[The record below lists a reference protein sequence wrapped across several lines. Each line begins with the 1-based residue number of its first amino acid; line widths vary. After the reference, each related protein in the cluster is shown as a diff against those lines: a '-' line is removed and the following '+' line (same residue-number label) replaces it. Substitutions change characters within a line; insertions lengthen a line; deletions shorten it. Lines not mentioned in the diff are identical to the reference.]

1 MSSLEDATKQVI
13 RIAREEMASISP
25 RAAEIVDATA
35 ARLGEKVGEA
45 AAMFYVLMVAL
56 MQFDLSND
64 ELRMAHET
72 AFSAAMTLAVMH
84 GVPGEVT
91 IALAKAYHGDG
102 MDGGA

>member
-13 RIAREEMASISP
+13 KIAREEMAIISP

-45 AAMFYVLMVAL
+45 AAMFYVLMVAI
-56 MQFDLSND
+56 MQFDRSNA
-64 ELRMAHET
+64 EMQQAHET
-72 AFSAAMTLAVMH
+72 AFSAGMALAAMH
-84 GVPGEVT
+84 GVPPAVAM
-91 IALAKAYHGDG
+91 ALAKAYHGDG